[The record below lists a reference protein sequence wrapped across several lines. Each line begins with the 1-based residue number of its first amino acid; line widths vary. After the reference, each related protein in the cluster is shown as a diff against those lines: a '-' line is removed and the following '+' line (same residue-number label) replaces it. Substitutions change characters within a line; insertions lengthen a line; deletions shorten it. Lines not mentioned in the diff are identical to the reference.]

1 MIKCSLEAKKPQD
14 FNLYW
19 VGGRGGEVASFIRAP
34 QNSVLFAYKVC
45 FSSNLTY
52 LLQV

>member
-14 FNLYW
+14 FNLY
-19 VGGRGGEVASFIRAP
+19 RGGKKEVASFIRVP